1 MYDKVKWWLPRTQGM
16 SEFEHL
22 KDVIKKEDPDAFSMV
37 NATTGEVKVLF
48 RGHLRNIQI
57 TEYLSGV
64 SMIGSLNKFA
74 NEGANL
80 KNMTLEETRETLSQ
94 LQDSCHIDLAA
105 AHVSA
110 LEFGFNFHVANE
122 VSRYLKLL
130 GDMPRRLR
138 KSVNDETLYYVRN
151 GRERDT
157 FTLYDK
163 LKDAKKKK
171 MEIPSEFDGKNL
183 LRVELRYSNGIARLL
198 NEKEVTGD
206 TLTKQ
211 CFINKLINNMCEKYN
226 SIQKLN
232 RVNLQN
238 VETGKTEREY
248 FNLYVSVLAQ
258 IVGDKFTIDDFI
270 AALKDADSFSQRSQY
285 SRLRKKM
292 YDAITDVSLCQGD
305 PLREELDEKFEA
317 LKSLVKM

>member
-22 KDVIKKEDPDAFSMV
+22 KDVIKKDDPDACSMV

-48 RGHLRNIQI
+48 KGHLRNICI

-64 SMIGSLNKFA
+64 SMCGSLNKYS

-80 KNMTLEETRETLSQ
+80 KNMTLEETRETLFE
-94 LQDSCHIDLAA
+94 LQESCHIDLAE
-105 AHVSA
+105 AHVSSF
-110 LEFGFNFHVANE
+110 EFGYNFKVTNE

-171 MEIPSEFDGKNL
+171 MVIPPELDGKNL

-198 NEKEVTGD
+198 NEKEVTGE
-206 TLTKQ
+206 TLTEQ
-211 CFINKLINNMCEKYN
+211 YFIKKLINKMCEKYN

-232 RVNLQN
+232 RVNLQK

-248 FNLYVSVLAQ
+248 FNLYVSILAQ
-258 IVGDKFTIDDFI
+258 IVGSKFTIDDFI
-270 AALKDADSFSQRSQY
+270 AVLKDADSFSQRSQY

-305 PLREELDEKFEA
+305 PLREELDQKFEA